1 MISSEKPGSGD
12 IMDRMDQ
19 IKEVNLTDYLAVLW
33 KRKWLIIVPAAILAA
48 GVWII
53 GLLTP
58 SVWEIDCVL
67 LPSKFI
73 VQTDQGQF
81 SEIAA
86 VDPRQVAGQINQDSY
101 NALLAAELQLDIRR
115 FPKIRAENLRD
126 TKLIRIWLRDKDIAR
141 GQKILASLFIH
152 LKVGFDKK
160 IGFEIADNLND
171 IKVMEI
177 QKDITQQEIMA
188 AQNKLKI
195 SEDRSRRILE
205 ELESV
210 KTRAGRID
218 TELKKA
224 LGEKREGGDAV
235 ALLLYSNDAQNN
247 LRYSNALEE
256 KLRDER
262 ITRENEKLSI
272 KNLEDT
278 LRQIEAKIE
287 LLKEKR
293 LRIDYAQLVKEPTPS
308 LDPVSPK
315 KIRNAFLAGVLG
327 AAVFILLAFFLE
339 AMKKAKPA

>member
-1 MISSEKPGSGD
+1 
-12 IMDRMDQ
+12 MDRMDQ
-19 IKEVNLTDYLAVLW
+19 IKEVNLMDYLAVLW

-58 SVWEIDCVL
+58 LVWEIDCVL

-73 VQTDQGQF
+73 VQTDQGQL

-86 VDPRQVAGQINQDSY
+86 VDPRQVAGEINQDSY
-101 NALLAAELQLDIRR
+101 NALLAADLHLDIRR

-152 LKVGFDKK
+152 LKVDFDKK
-160 IGFEIADNLND
+160 IGFEIANNQND

-177 QKDITQQEIMA
+177 QKDINQQEIMA

-205 ELESV
+205 ELGSV

-278 LRQIEAKIE
+278 LRQIEAKID

-327 AAVFILLAFFLE
+327 AAVFVLLAFFLE
-339 AMKKAKPA
+339 AMKKAKTA